1 MQRNHHQTL
10 NEFLAARKGIFL
22 GGAYTTIPS
31 IMETTASNP
40 CIMVKGS
47 RKKGYSTF
55 CHESVKTRPRGLDK
69 KNTGTILCSRPSAGV
84 KEWKTGPQ
92 VCAYQREN
100 TVTFTGPEVSCTSL
114 PP

>member
-22 GGAYTTIPS
+22 GGAYTTIPF

-47 RKKGYSTF
+47 RKKVIVPFALNVSKLGHVAWIKRTLVL
-55 CHESVKTRPRGLDK
+55 SVFKT
-69 KNTGTILCSRPSAGV
+69 
-84 KEWKTGPQ
+84 
-92 VCAYQREN
+92 
-100 TVTFTGPEVSCTSL
+100 
-114 PP
+114 